1 MPTAPSPS
9 SLPQVSFVNLYSEDP
24 WKKRQRVR
32 IQQACSDCRR
42 QKIKCDGQRPCKA
55 CQKAERTC
63 VYAAGPTHHPHPP
76 GASSSSA
83 STSSSPAT
91 STSVSTTTTAA
102 ASAASSHTHTPTCST
117 TPTPGSSRDAGGS
130 TTSSKAATA
139 SGKNSASRD
148 DHHDFKVKQEPDESR
163 VPPPLRRDSKHHHH
177 GHGHGHEDVKIQI
190 KDIGKYGIPLDEW
203 QKDDSASSSLHPSQN
218 TSRKS

>member
-1 MPTAPSPS
+1 MPTAPP

-76 GASSSSA
+76 GTSSTSA
-83 STSSSPAT
+83 SASA
-91 STSVSTTTTAA
+91 SVS
-102 ASAASSHTHTPTCST
+102 ASASAS
-117 TPTPGSSRDAGGS
+117 
-130 TTSSKAATA
+130 ATA
-139 SGKNSASRD
+139 SASNSHPPTPTMSSTPTLSCSQEPSSGAPKD
-148 DHHDFKVKQEPDESR
+148 DDFKVKMEPDESR
-163 VPPPLRRDSKHHHH
+163 VPPPLRKDSRKSQNNHH
-177 GHGHGHEDVKIQI
+177 GPHGHAQEPMGDDVKIQI

-203 QKDDSASSSLHPSQN
+203 QKDDSSMSSSQPHPSSN
-218 TSRKS
+218 HSRKSKKAESIYI

>member
-1 MPTAPSPS
+1 MPTAP

-76 GASSSSA
+76 GTSSAPASASA
-83 STSSSPAT
+83 STT
-91 STSVSTTTTAA
+91 
-102 ASAASSHTHTPTCST
+102 ASASASATASVNSSHP
-117 TPTPGSSRDAGGS
+117 PTP
-130 TTSSKAATA
+130 TTSSTPTLSSSRETTCGA
-139 SGKNSASRD
+139 NSKD
-148 DHHDFKVKQEPDESR
+148 DDFKVKMEPDESR
-163 VPPPLRRDSKHHHH
+163 VPPPLRKDSRKPQSNQHGHH
-177 GHGHGHEDVKIQI
+177 GHGSQEHPMGDDVKIQI

-203 QKDDSASSSLHPSQN
+203 QKDDSSMSSQPHPSHPN
-218 TSRKS
+218 HSRKS

>member
-1 MPTAPSPS
+1 MPTAPSM
-9 SLPQVSFVNLYSEDP
+9 PQVSFVNLYSEDP

-76 GASSSSA
+76 GTSSA
-83 STSSSPAT
+83 SASATTSANNSHPPTPTIGSTPTLSSP
-91 STSVSTTTTAA
+91 
-102 ASAASSHTHTPTCST
+102 
-117 TPTPGSSRDAGGS
+117 RE
-130 TTSSKAATA
+130 TTSGANSK
-139 SGKNSASRD
+139 D
-148 DHHDFKVKQEPDESR
+148 DDFKVKMEPDESR
-163 VPPPLRRDSKHHHH
+163 VPPPLRKDSRKTQNGHNHGPH
-177 GHGHGHEDVKIQI
+177 GHGSQEHPMGDDVKIQI

-203 QKDDSASSSLHPSQN
+203 QKDDSSMSSSQPHPSHSN
-218 TSRKS
+218 SRKSTK